1 MPRLKH
7 DRPGLTYAC
16 PACDR
21 GGQLY
26 ERTGNGNATDHPERP
41 FKCERCGVAVQY
53 AIERAKK
60 GSAGDKGIGQKTLGY
75 ENGPRQRKAQRVEA
89 YNPEDVG
96 LNPMGVRGGAD

>member
-1 MPRLKH
+1 MPRLRH

-26 ERTGNGNATDHPERP
+26 ERTGNGNATDHPDRP
-41 FKCERCGVAVQY
+41 FKCEHCGAAVRY
-53 AIERAKK
+53 AIERSKK
-60 GSAGDKGIGQKTLGY
+60 GQSLGQQQTLDDAQGPKRMVDKL
-75 ENGPRQRKAQRVEA
+75 RA

-96 LNPMGVRGGAD
+96 LNPVGVRGGAAD